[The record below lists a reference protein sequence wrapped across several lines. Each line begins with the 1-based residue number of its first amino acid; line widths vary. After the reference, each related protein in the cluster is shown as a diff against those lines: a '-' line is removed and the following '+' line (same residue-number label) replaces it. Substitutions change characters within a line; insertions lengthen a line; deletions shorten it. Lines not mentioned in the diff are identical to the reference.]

1 MRPVLLLALC
11 LTGCRDRSEPAKPP
25 ITVYAAASLA
35 RPLAVLADS
44 FRIASGVPVRSE
56 LGGSLELTRR
66 VRDLGAVPDVLLLAD
81 DEVMAAL
88 MPAHVDWYVRFATS
102 PLVVAYTARSP
113 GADSLTDANWWLVL
127 AREGIS
133 IGRADSAI
141 APAGRHALRLL
152 RRASEYYKEEG
163 LTTRLLARAGA
174 RYVRP
179 NATELAALLEA
190 GEVDYILE
198 YEAVARQFGFRYV
211 SLPTD
216 LAPAVLFGA
225 AMSRQSAR
233 AADAT
238 RFITFLLDDR
248 GTRILRAANLNALSV
263 PVALGRNVPPEV
275 SKVVRRV
282 AAHD

>member
-1 MRPVLLLALC
+1 M
-11 LTGCRDRSEPAKPP
+11 
-25 ITVYAAASLA
+25 YAAASLA
-35 RPLAVLADS
+35 RPLAAVGDS
-44 FRIASGVPVRSE
+44 FRVASGVPVRLE
-56 LGGSLELTRR
+56 FGGSLELARR
-66 VRDLGAVPDVLLLAD
+66 VTDLGAVPDVLMLAD

-88 MPAHVDWYVRFATS
+88 MPRHVDWYARFATS
-102 PLVVAYTARSP
+102 SLVVAYTARSP
-113 GADSLTDANWWLVL
+113 GADSLTDANWWRVL
-127 AREGIS
+127 ARDGVS

-152 RRASEYYKEEG
+152 RRASDFYREPR
-163 LTTRLLARAGA
+163 LSDRLLARAA
-174 RYVRP
+174 QRYVRP

-190 GEVDYILE
+190 GEVDFILE

-211 SLPTD
+211 ALPND
-216 LAPAVLFGA
+216 LAPAVLYGVTMA
-225 AMSRQSAR
+225 RRSAR

-238 RFITFLLDDR
+238 QFIAFLLGDR

-275 SKVVRRV
+275 SAVVRRV